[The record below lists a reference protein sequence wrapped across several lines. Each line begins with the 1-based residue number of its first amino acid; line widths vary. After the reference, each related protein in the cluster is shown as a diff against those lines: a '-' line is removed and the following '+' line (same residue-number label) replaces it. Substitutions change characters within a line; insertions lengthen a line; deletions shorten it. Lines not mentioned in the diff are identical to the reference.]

1 MRNITHESIKSLIFF
16 KSFNFNISFL
26 KNSGTVVGFVS
37 ITFLKKKQLKIEVY
51 PRSHS
56 QLEYTFSFL
65 HLVQKQF
72 SQIA

>member
-37 ITFLKKKQLKIEVY
+37 ITFLKKTTKN
-51 PRSHS
+51 
-56 QLEYTFSFL
+56 
-65 HLVQKQF
+65 
-72 SQIA
+72 